1 MNTLYEYLN
10 ESFRHESSA
19 RPIGESLGSKARA
32 TLKDFIVYFKS
43 LDQRIIAGASL
54 EVKDYVE
61 IQASKIADLR
71 PYSNMVTVV
80 IDGEDILV
88 RAIGFRTWTRF
99 FPVEGGY
106 GQDHGLKS
114 IDLNPNCVVFV
125 CPNMGDE
132 NTATGNAQIFMAD
145 PKRVAKWWKYFTHT
159 ISAKLDKIFQESSK
173 EHSSSGDTEE
183 GYTIFRWFDKTDAKK
198 VLSRGEYSE
207 VYTLVKMLNSFHTK
221 VKDRAS
227 QSNVLYTVNIWFT
240 NNKHERFDFPSLY
253 TSLRKIKGHVPED
266 FRELAV
272 RFADQVEA
280 VYNYKW

>member
-10 ESFRHESSA
+10 
-19 RPIGESLGSKARA
+19 ESLGSKARA
-32 TLKDFIVYFKS
+32 TLKDFVVYFKS
-43 LDQRIIAGASL
+43 LDQRIMAGASL
-54 EVKDYVE
+54 EVKDYTE
-61 IQASKIADLR
+61 IRASKIADLR

-80 IDGEDILV
+80 IDGEDILI
-88 RAIGFRTWTRF
+88 RGINKSSWTRF
-99 FPVEGGY
+99 FPVNGGY
-106 GQDHGLKS
+106 GQDHRIKS
-114 IDLNPNCVVFV
+114 INLNPNCVVFV
-125 CPNMGDE
+125 CPDSGDE

-227 QSNVLYTVNIWFT
+227 QSNVLYTVNMWLT
-240 NNKHERFDFPSLY
+240 NNKHERFNFPSLY

-266 FRELAV
+266 FREVLE
-272 RFADQVEA
+272 RFVDQVEA

>member
-32 TLKDFIVYFKS
+32 TLKDFVVYFKS

-54 EVKDYVE
+54 EVKDYTE
-61 IQASKIADLR
+61 IWASKIADLR

-80 IDGEDILV
+80 IDGEDILI
-88 RAIGFRTWTRF
+88 RGINKSSWTRF
-99 FPVEGGY
+99 FLVEGGY

-125 CPNMGDE
+125 CPDSGDE
-132 NTATGNAQIFMAD
+132 NAATGNAQIFMAD

-159 ISAKLDKIFQESSK
+159 ISAKLDKIFEDS
-173 EHSSSGDTEE
+173 EE
-183 GYTIFRWFDKTDAKK
+183 EWTIFRWFDKTDAKK

-227 QSNVLYTVNIWFT
+227 QSNVLYTVNMWFT
-240 NNKHERFDFPSLY
+240 NNKHERFDFPRMHN
-253 TSLRKIKGHVPED
+253 SLRKIKGHVPED
-266 FRELAV
+266 FREVLE
-272 RFADQVEA
+272 RFVGRVEA

>member
-1 MNTLYEYLN
+1 MITLYNFL

-19 RPIGESLGSKARA
+19 RPIGESLGSKART
-32 TLKDFIVYFKS
+32 TLKDFVVYFKS
-43 LDQRIIAGASL
+43 LDQRIMAGASL

-80 IDGEDILV
+80 IDGEDIL
-88 RAIGFRTWTRF
+88 IHGINKSSWTRF

-159 ISAKLDKIFQESSK
+159 ISTKLDKIFQESSK

-183 GYTIFRWFDKTDAKK
+183 GYTISRWFDKTDAKK

-227 QSNVLYTVNIWFT
+227 QSNVLYTVNTWFT
-240 NNKHERFDFPSLY
+240 NNKHERFHFPSLY
-253 TSLRKIKGHVPED
+253 TSLRKIKGHVQED
-266 FRELAV
+266 FREVLE
-272 RFADQVEA
+272 RFAGRVES